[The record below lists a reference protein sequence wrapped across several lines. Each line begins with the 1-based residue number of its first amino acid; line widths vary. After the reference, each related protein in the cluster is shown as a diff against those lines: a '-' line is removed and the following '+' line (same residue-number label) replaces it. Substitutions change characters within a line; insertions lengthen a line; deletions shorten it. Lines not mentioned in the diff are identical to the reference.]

1 MTDKISQLE
10 NAVVLLKSRVFDANE
25 AATEAQGQVRILQDY
40 LSQVV
45 QALGV
50 QPTAEGVVNI
60 EDILEAIRAT
70 QANVVA
76 TMSEEQ
82 LLLEETEKAT
92 EE

>member
-1 MTDKISQLE
+1 MTDKLAQLE
-10 NAVVLLKSRVFDANE
+10 NSVVVLKARAFDAQE
-25 AATEAQGQVRILQDY
+25 AAQEAQGQVRLLQDY
-40 LSQVV
+40 LGQVV

-76 TMSEEQ
+76 EMSEEQ